1 MRRTSPGH
9 GVPNI
14 PFMQRSDR
22 LSKSRA
28 KPEWVVF
35 RDAAP
40 YPEVGGPPDAD
51 TVEMLKQDYAG
62 SAGELSGITQYVYQS
77 IAAGAKSENESFANA
92 LLQIAIVEMMH
103 LDMLGDA
110 IVTLGGDPRFSDG
123 QRYWSASDID
133 YSTSFE
139 DMVRANIEAEQDA
152 IANYKKHASLTG
164 NKMVRD
170 FLLRI
175 AEDEKLHLHFFRKLL
190 RPSAPNAPMDDR
202 YERT

>member
-1 MRRTSPGH
+1 
-9 GVPNI
+9 
-14 PFMQRSDR
+14 MQRADQ
-22 LSKSRA
+22 LSKGRA

-40 YPEVGGPPDAD
+40 YPEVSGAPDAD

-77 IAAGAKSENESFANA
+77 IAAGGNESFAGA

-110 IVTLGGDPRFSDG
+110 IIALGGDPSFSDG
-123 QRYWSASDID
+123 GRYWDASQIV
-133 YSTSFE
+133 YAKGFE
-139 DMVRANIEAEQDA
+139 DMVRANIEAEQTA
-152 IANYKKHASLTG
+152 IANYQQHASRTG
-164 NKMVRD
+164 NKTVRD
-170 FLLRI
+170 LLLRI
-175 AEDEKLHLHFFRKLL
+175 AEDEKLHLRFFRKHLK
-190 RPSAPNAPMDDR
+190 PGAPHAPMDDR